1 MIGHPKPLV
10 TRIYQEQDSRVHP
23 RERAVSNI
31 SSTLAILLVCL
42 SINCVQAQGVGRF
55 AATPDVST
63 ADCEQLAGMPNAPM
77 SVEACKAMMGMAKGF
92 EAAAAD
98 PGAQRPGDDA
108 MSCSQIFAELKTMA
122 GVGISDATTKQS
134 AAVVNDGTALATR
147 QAGELTAFIAESY
160 ALGAGA
166 GLLSAYTPNFVG
178 AAIAAAWQ
186 AKLMALA
193 AKAQAEQA
201 PINARINQAMLANT
215 GEMSRAMQSNP
226 RFARLAQLGMKKNC
240 EPPAGDAK

>member
-1 MIGHPKPLV
+1 M
-10 TRIYQEQDSRVHP
+10 
-23 RERAVSNI
+23 ANI
-31 SSTLAILLVCL
+31 SSVIAMLLVSV
-42 SINCVQAQGVGRF
+42 SINGAQAQGAGRF
-55 AATPDVST
+55 AQPRVSAPDVS
-63 ADCEQLAGMPNAPM
+63 AVDCEQLAGVPNAPM
-77 SVEACKAMMGMAKGF
+77 SVEACKALMGMAAGF

-98 PGAQRPGDDA
+98 PNAQRPGDDA
-108 MSCSQIFAELKTMA
+108 MTCTQIFAELTTMR
-122 GVGISDATTKQS
+122 GVGVSDATATQS
-134 AAVVNDGTALATR
+134 EAVVKDGTALATR

-186 AKLMALA
+186 AQLMALA

-201 PINARINQAMLANT
+201 PIRARTNQAMLANT

-226 RFARLAQLGMKKNC
+226 RFARLMQLGMKKNC
-240 EPPAGDAK
+240 EPPVVDAK

>member
-1 MIGHPKPLV
+1 MAKIHLLM
-10 TRIYQEQDSRVHP
+10 
-23 RERAVSNI
+23 A
-31 SSTLAILLVCL
+31 LLLVSV
-42 SINCVQAQGVGRF
+42 SIIGTQAQAAGRF
-55 AATPDVST
+55 VQPPVPAPDAS
-63 ADCEQLAGMPNAPM
+63 AGDCEQLARVPNAPM

-92 EAAAAD
+92 AAAAAD
-98 PGAQRPGDDA
+98 PSAQRPDDDA

-122 GVGISDATTKQS
+122 GVGISDATATQS
-134 AAVVNDGTALATR
+134 AAVAKDGAALATQ
-147 QAGELTAFIAESY
+147 QAGEMTAFIAESY

-178 AAIAAAWQ
+178 AAIAAALQ

-201 PINARINQAMLANT
+201 PINARMNQAMLANT

-240 EPPAGDAK
+240 EPPAVDAK